1 MKVPVVL
8 PVVHVEVA
16 ADGGISVD
24 VDGTPHDAGRALKRA
39 HLRSLLDRLTVELD
53 SPVRVEI
60 QEHDGTIYSD
70 IATPP
75 PDKEEP
81 EAADS
86 LSLDGGS
93 GLTATCFHSGEE
105 LVLAYVVARPRADD
119 TGSIS
124 LHLPPA
130 LLAANRGALLLLGM
144 SSGTIA
150 TLT

>member
-1 MKVPVVL
+1 VKIPVVL
-8 PVVHVEVA
+8 PVVHVQVA
-16 ADGGISVD
+16 ADGQIDVD
-24 VDGTPHDAGRALKRA
+24 VDGTPHDAGHALARE
-39 HLRSLLDRLTVELD
+39 HLRSLLERLTVELD

-60 QEHDGTIYSD
+60 HEHDGTTYSD

-81 EAADS
+81 EAAAS
-86 LSLDGGS
+86 PSSNGGS
-93 GLTATCFHSGEE
+93 GLTATGFHAGEE
-105 LVLAYVVARPRADD
+105 LALAYVVARPCADD

-130 LLAANRGALLLLGM
+130 LLAANPGALLLLGT